1 MAGNREISTD
11 RISNLRAH
19 ERTFAGFVKFLAWL
33 FGLSA
38 LAVIIAALSNV

>member
-1 MAGNREISTD
+1 MAGNQETASD
-11 RISNLRAH
+11 RITDLRAH

-38 LAVIIAALSNV
+38 LAVIFAALSNV